1 MFAQFRIDNA
11 SFGGDIRVLT
21 SFIGFLTGR
30 VSVRIG
36 SGFLLLVLLM
46 LCCAGTGYYGM
57 YRLGK
62 ILSFISGPA
71 WSNADSIMNGV
82 IKTEGQML
90 AVRQLLSGSDAT
102 LTKNKITT
110 LGNDAKEAF
119 AEFVEQDLM
128 PKDIYSQLELFQSD
142 YNQSLSKLLTLYEAS
157 PRELADNSQGG
168 GANFALQ
175 TQFKDFEGKAER
187 MLAFIDGLEEQGDA
201 IVDNAAAEVAPVQR
215 SMGILVLLFA
225 SISVVVSVIAA
236 TLYTRAIVSPIVQ
249 VKDALS
255 EFGEGN
261 LTRKLAMNRS
271 DEFGQMADA
280 YNTAASNIQ
289 AMVKKL
295 SMSSK
300 SLACSA
306 NQVSSSANGI
316 SEGVQRTTRQ
326 TSIVNDVACS
336 LAQNMSDVTSSSTT
350 MKANVNAIH
359 DSLSEMTS
367 TINEISSV
375 TQRYNSDVAET
386 SELAKATNVRM
397 QSLLKATDAIG
408 NVVQLIEDLA
418 DQTNL
423 LALNATI
430 EAARAG
436 EAGKGFA
443 VVATEVKDLAKQTA
457 VATSDIRRSIES
469 VQMASQEAVN
479 SIASISTMIN
489 GMSETSHRI
498 AAAIEEQSVSTKN
511 MSAHMQ
517 SASESVCTVAGGV
530 TESAAASHRIS
541 ASIAEVERVANES
554 ATGASQFVDAG
565 QQLQRI
571 ATEIDDLI
579 QQFQIA

>member
-1 MFAQFRIDNA
+1 MFAQFRIYYA

-36 SGFLLLVLLM
+36 SSFLLLVILM

-90 AVRQLLSGSDAT
+90 AVTQLLSGSDAT
-102 LTKNKITT
+102 LTKNKITK
-110 LGNDAKEAF
+110 LGDEAREAF
-119 AEFVEQDLM
+119 AEFVEQNLM
-128 PKDIYSQLELFQSD
+128 PKDIYRQLDRFQSD
-142 YNQSLSKLLTLYEAS
+142 YDQSLSNLMTLHDAS
-157 PRELADNSQGG
+157 LRELADNPQGG
-168 GANFALQ
+168 GAKFALQ
-175 TQFKDFEGKAER
+175 TQFKDFESKAER
-187 MLAFIDGLEEQGDA
+187 MLTFIDGLEEQGDA
-201 IVDNAAAEVAPVQR
+201 IVDNAAAEVGPVMR
-215 SMGILVLLFA
+215 SMGLLVLLFA
-225 SISVVVSVIAA
+225 SISVVASVIAA
-236 TLYTRAIVSPIVQ
+236 TLCTRAIVGPIVQ
-249 VKDALS
+249 VKNALS

-336 LAQNMSDVTSSSTT
+336 LAQNMSDVTFSSTT
-350 MKANVNAIH
+350 MKENVNAIH

-469 VQMASQEAVN
+469 VQIASQEAVH
-479 SIASISTMIN
+479 SIASINTMIN
-489 GMSETSHRI
+489 GMSETSGRI

-530 TESAAASHRIS
+530 TESAAASQRIS
-541 ASIAEVERVANES
+541 VSIAEVERVANES